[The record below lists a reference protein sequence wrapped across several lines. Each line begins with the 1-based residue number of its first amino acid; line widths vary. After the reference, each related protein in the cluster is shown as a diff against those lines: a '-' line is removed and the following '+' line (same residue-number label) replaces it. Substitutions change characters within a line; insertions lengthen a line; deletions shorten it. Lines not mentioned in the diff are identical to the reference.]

1 MKMKLLAIDTDCIKK
16 MKRGDVDAFQKIY
29 NLYASDLLKFAF
41 HFLKN
46 KEEAEEVVQDI
57 FLKIWDKKVLIDEKH
72 SFKGFVFIIAKR
84 VILNK
89 IRAKVKVRNVEIAS
103 EHNTT
108 KQNAQDILAYKE
120 LQELSDKAIST
131 LPEKRRIIYTMSRKQ
146 GLSNK
151 EIAMHLGI
159 SDKTVEN
166 QIGLALKNIREYLT
180 KTEYSSVILSLFLL
194 LG

>member
-1 MKMKLLAIDTDCIKK
+1 MKLLAIDIDYIRK
-16 MKRGDVDAFQKIY
+16 MKRGDVDAFRTIY
-29 NLYASDLLKFAF
+29 NLYCSDLLKFAF

-72 SFKGFVFIIAKR
+72 SFNGFVFIIAKR

-89 IRAKVKVRNVEIAS
+89 IRAKVKIRNVEIVS

-108 KQNAQDILAYKE
+108 KQNAQDLLVYKE
-120 LQELSDKAIST
+120 LQMLSDRAIST
-131 LPEKRRIIYTMSRKQ
+131 LPEKRRQIFIMSRKQ

-151 EIAMHLGI
+151 EIATHLGI

-166 QIGLALKNIREYLT
+166 QIGLALKSIREYLT
-180 KTEYSSVILSLFLL
+180 KTEYSSAILSLFLL
-194 LG
+194 LI